1 MRLSLKERGMECA
14 KATNPQEIW
23 GSEAEGSAVLSI
35 SLQFELEDHF
45 FPLDIFLYRNI
56 LSLMPRAA
64 TTSDVFN
71 AIAEPRRREIIDLL
85 VNGKEHAV
93 GDLVLRLRMPQPA
106 VSKHL
111 GVLRRVGVVSVS
123 KRGQLRLY
131 RLNAKELK
139 PVHDWVKTYE
149 RFWTHQLD
157 RIKERAEVKRNA
169 RKDAQD
175 GKK

>member
-1 MRLSLKERGMECA
+1 MAR
-14 KATNPQEIW
+14 AT
-23 GSEAEGSAVLSI
+23 
-35 SLQFELEDHF
+35 
-45 FPLDIFLYRNI
+45 
-56 LSLMPRAA
+56 

-111 GVLRRVGVVSVS
+111 GVLRKVGVVSVS
-123 KRGQLRLY
+123 KRGQLRMY

-157 RIKERAEVKRNA
+157 RIKERAEMKMANRLT
-169 RKDAQD
+169 KPQGED
-175 GKK
+175 